1 MDNLESL
8 KSEITDQVAAA
19 SDLDALEQARIAALG
34 DFHHDRRAQRHQYM
48 RRENGDKIDQP
59 RREEG
64 FIEGG
69 HLLGTLGSNSRR

>member
-34 DFHHDRRAQRHQYM
+34 KKGRVTELMKGLGNLPPDERKEAGQALNALKSDINA
-48 RRENGDKIDQP
+48 REH
-59 RREEG
+59 
-64 FIEGG
+64 IEC
-69 HLLGTLGSNSRR
+69 